1 MSGLYPNPSGG
12 AETYKVGDQVKW
24 FTSEKSISPYV
35 GVVTEVCPGI
45 NKVWVDFPVGG
56 NQQKDPTEL
65 ILITPFVGTTPVDE
79 ESGYNSY
86 DKTVSEENYGT
97 LQDKVKKMAKDMASK
112 EASELKMS
120 KMASKV
126 AGDFADKVVT
136 KLASDVVSCLNKG
149 MTDIQAYQNL
159 YPQYENTCSD
169 GFMRSAISKIYK
181 AKEAGESK
189 KKNPDK

>member
-1 MSGLYPNPSGG
+1 MPGLYPHPSGS
-12 AETYKVGDQVKW
+12 AENYKVGDQVKW

-35 GVVTEVCPGI
+35 GVVTQVCPGI
-45 NKVWVDFPVGG
+45 NKLWVDFPIGG

-65 ILITPFVGTTPVDE
+65 ILITPFVGTSPVE
-79 ESGYNSY
+79 EDTGYSSY

-97 LQDKVKKMAKDMASK
+97 LREKVKKMAREMVTK
-112 EASELKMS
+112 EASEQRVS

-126 AGDFADKVVT
+126 AGSFADNVVT
-136 KLASDVVSCLNKG
+136 KLAGDVVSCLHKG
-149 MTDIQAYQNL
+149 MTDIQAYQSL

-181 AKEAGESK
+181 SIKT
-189 KKNPDK
+189 